1 LRRPRGRGSLDRQ
14 APARGVDA
22 PLRRNRLIVTAE
34 THPAPTANTI
44 SWSRLFAF
52 ALPGLG
58 LGGLAVALGVYLPR
72 YYASHIGLS
81 LGAVGLAF
89 MVVRLVDM
97 CFDPVI
103 GVVMDHTRT
112 RLGRYRAWLI
122 GGAPLLAIPVYMLF
136 LAPAGVSLIYLI
148 VWLFIYYLGTSVV
161 ALSHASWASVVASKY
176 HDRSRVFGAIQVIST
191 IAAAAV
197 LIAPIVIPNAAKAVQ
212 TMGWSIVIAVPFGIL
227 MASLFTPERIVTD
240 HSAEKVTWRDY
251 WEMVSWPEM
260 RRIVAAAFCLTLGPG
275 WMSAM
280 YLYYFTDSRGFSFR
294 TASALLLLYIAAG
307 VLGAAALSWLATR
320 FGKHRTLMIASTGYS
335 LGLILIALM
344 PRGAL
349 LPAAILMFSL
359 GFLAAGFQLL
369 GRAMCADAGDAIR
382 LAKGKHQQGLL
393 YAMMTSVEKIASA
406 LSIGLTFTILGAVG
420 YQAKEGAHNT
430 PAAIHNLELVYI
442 LGPIFFVMLGGAC
455 YIGYKLDHKR
465 HAEIR
470 AELDIRDAQIGPAAV
485 LETLGAGVVMPT
497 AAAE

>member
-1 LRRPRGRGSLDRQ
+1 VTAAST
-14 APARGVDA
+14 PAADA
-22 PLRRNRLIVTAE
+22 PS
-34 THPAPTANTI
+34 I
-44 SWSRLFAF
+44 SWPRLFAF
-52 ALPGLG
+52 ALPGLPI
-58 LGGLAVALGVYLPR
+58 GGLAVALSVYLPR
-72 YYASHIGLS
+72 YYASHIGLT
-81 LGAVGLAF
+81 LAAVGVAF
-89 MVVRLVDM
+89 MAVRLVDM

-103 GVVMDHTRT
+103 GIIMDRTRT
-112 RLGRYRAWLI
+112 RLGRYRVWLL
-122 GGAPLLAIPVYMLF
+122 GGAPLLAVPVYMLF
-136 LAPAGVSLIYLI
+136 LAPAGVTLGYLLI
-148 VWLFIYYLGTSVV
+148 WLFIYYLGTSVI
-161 ALSHASWASVVASKY
+161 ALAHASWASVVASKY
-176 HDRSRVFGAIQVIST
+176 HDRSRVFGTIQVVST

-197 LIAPIVIPNAAKAVQ
+197 LIAPIIITNSVTA
-212 TMGWSIVIAVPFGIL
+212 TRYMGWSIVIAVPIGIL
-227 MASLFTPERIVTD
+227 MASLFTPERIAVE
-240 HSAEKVTWRDY
+240 HSTEKVTLRDY

-280 YLYYFTDSRGFSFR
+280 YLFYFTDSRGFTFR

-307 VLGAAALSWLATR
+307 VIGAAALSWLATR
-320 FGKHRTLMIASTGYS
+320 LGKHRTLMIASTGYS

-344 PRGAL
+344 PKGAL
-349 LPAAILMFSL
+349 LPAAILMFAL
-359 GFLAAGFQLL
+359 GFLAAGFVLL

-406 LSIGLTFTILGAVG
+406 FSIGLTFTILGAVG

-455 YIGYKLDHKR
+455 YIGYKLDHKA

-470 AELDIRDAQIGPAAV
+470 AALDERDRGAIHPAAV
-485 LETLGAGVVMPT
+485 LEPMGGDIVT
-497 AAAE
+497 APAE

>member
-1 LRRPRGRGSLDRQ
+1 
-14 APARGVDA
+14 
-22 PLRRNRLIVTAE
+22 VTAAS
-34 THPAPTANTI
+34 TASAAPPSI
-44 SWSRLFAF
+44 SWPRLFAF
-52 ALPGLG
+52 GLPGLG

-103 GVVMDHTRT
+103 GVMMDHTRT
-112 RLGRYRAWLI
+112 RIGRYRAWLV

-148 VWLFIYYLGTSVV
+148 VWLFIYYLGTSVI
-161 ALSHASWASVVASKY
+161 ALAHASWASVVASKY

-197 LIAPIVIPNAAKAVQ
+197 LIAPIVITNASKAVQ
-212 TMGWSIVIAVPFGIL
+212 AMGWSVVIAVPFGVL
-227 MASLFTPERIVTD
+227 MASLFTPERIVAE
-240 HSAEKVTWRDY
+240 HSAEKVTLRDY

-294 TASALLLLYIAAG
+294 TASALLLLYVAAG
-307 VLGAAALSWLATR
+307 VLGAAGLSWLATR
-320 FGKHRTLMIASTGYS
+320 VGKHRTLMIASTGYS

-349 LPAAILMFSL
+349 VPAAVLMFSL

-455 YIGYKLDHKR
+455 YIGYKLDHHR
-465 HAEIR
+465 HA
-470 AELDIRDAQIGPAAV
+470 DIRTALEERDRLAINPAAA
-485 LETLGAGVVMPT
+485 LEGFGGDVVR
-497 AAAE
+497 AAPAE

>member
-1 LRRPRGRGSLDRQ
+1 MTASSIPAARLSWPRL
-14 APARGVDA
+14 
-22 PLRRNRLIVTAE
+22 L
-34 THPAPTANTI
+34 
-44 SWSRLFAF
+44 AF
-52 ALPGLG
+52 ALPGLP
-58 LGGLAVALGVYLPR
+58 LGGLAVALSVYLPR
-72 YYASHIGLS
+72 FYASHIGLS
-81 LGAVGLAF
+81 LQAVGLAF
-89 MVVRLVDM
+89 MAVRLVDM

-112 RLGRYRAWLI
+112 RIGRYRVWLLSAI
-122 GGAPLLAIPVYMLF
+122 PLLGVPVYMLF
-136 LAPAGVSLIYLI
+136 LAPAGVTLIYLI
-148 VWLFIYYLGTSVV
+148 GWLFIYYLGTSVV
-161 ALSHASWASVVASKY
+161 ALSHASWASVVAASY

-197 LIAPIVIPNAAKAVQ
+197 LIAPIVIKDSVTA
-212 TMGWSIVIAVPFGIL
+212 THGMGWSIVIAVPVGIL
-227 MASLFTPERIVTD
+227 MASLFTPERIVAE
-240 HSAEKVTWRDY
+240 HSVEKVTLRDY

-260 RRIVAAAFCLTLGPG
+260 RRIAAAAFCLTLGPG

-280 YLYYFTDSRGFSFR
+280 YLFYFQDSRGFPFR

-307 VLGAAALSWLATR
+307 VLGAAGLSWLATR
-320 FGKHRTLMIASTGYS
+320 LGKHRTLMIASTGYS

-349 LPAAILMFSL
+349 LPAAVLMFSL

-382 LAKGKHQQGLL
+382 LAKGKHRQGLL

-455 YIGYKLDHKR
+455 YLGYRLDSKR

-470 AELDIRDAQIGPAAV
+470 AALDARDGLAADPSAV
-485 LETLGAGVVMPT
+485 LEGLAGEPVVRP
-497 AAAE
+497 APAE

>member
-1 LRRPRGRGSLDRQ
+1 MTAPSIPAASDR
-14 APARGVDA
+14 
-22 PLRRNRLIVTAE
+22 L
-34 THPAPTANTI
+34 
-44 SWSRLFAF
+44 SWPRLFAF
-52 ALPGLG
+52 ALPGLPV
-58 LGGLAVALGVYLPR
+58 GGLAVALGVYLPR

-81 LGAVGLAF
+81 LAAVGVAF
-89 MVVRLVDM
+89 MTVRLFDM
-97 CFDPVI
+97 CLDPVI

-112 RLGRYRAWLI
+112 RIGRYRVWMLAS
-122 GGAPLLAIPVYMLF
+122 APLLGVPVYMLF
-136 LAPAGVSLIYLI
+136 LAPAGVTLGYLI
-148 VWLFIYYLGTSVV
+148 GWLFVYYLGTSVI
-161 ALSHASWASVVASKY
+161 ALSQASWASVIASRY
-176 HDRSRVFGAIQVIST
+176 HDRSRVFGTIQAVST

-197 LIAPIVIPNAAKAVQ
+197 LIAPIVIRDSTTAVRG
-212 TMGWSIVIAVPFGIL
+212 MGWSIVIAVPIGIL
-227 MASLFTPERIVTD
+227 TACLFTPERIVAE
-240 HSAEKVTWRDY
+240 HSAVKVTLRDY

-280 YLYYFTDSRGFSFR
+280 YLFYFQDSRGFTFR

-307 VLGAAALSWLATR
+307 VLGAATLSWLATR
-320 FGKHRTLMIASTGYS
+320 LGKHRALMLASTGYS

-349 LPAAILMFSL
+349 LPAAVLMFSL

-382 LAKGKHQQGLL
+382 LAMGKHRQSLL

-455 YIGYKLDHKR
+455 YIGYKLDYKR

-470 AELDIRDAQIGPAAV
+470 AALDERDRLADPAAA
-485 LETLGAGVVMPT
+485 LESLGGKVVTTP
-497 AAAE
+497 APAE